1 MSGVSGVELHTGA
14 PGCCDTPSITELLS
28 VRLFSDPSRVFLVA
42 TSEYGREMSLK
53 LRLFLSLII
62 LNVTAKF
69 KSGITECEKSSHTS
83 VNHKTK

>member
-1 MSGVSGVELHTGA
+1 M
-14 PGCCDTPSITELLS
+14 ILLE
-28 VRLFSDPSRVFLVA
+28 FFLVA

-62 LNVTAKF
+62 LNVTAEFTAEF
-69 KSGITECEKSSHTS
+69 KSGIRECEKSSHTS

>member
-53 LRLFLSLII
+53 LFLSLII
-62 LNVTAKF
+62 LNVTAEF